1 MEQQNARKRPIHGA
15 YSATAGYNDGMDLHA
30 ELERFHADPA
40 LADWVVGTVQKLLD
54 QAQKDTAETLRLRD
68 AQIVR
73 RDAELAAAQTKIQ
86 ALVLELAHLR
96 RMRFGA
102 SSEAL
107 SVEQRDLF
115 QESMATDIAAAQAE
129 LSKREAEAAAAAS
142 DGTPARAPRERAGRQ
157 PLPDHLPR
165 IEHHHEPESCTCGK
179 CGKDLVKIGE
189 DISEQLDVEPARFF
203 VHRHIRPQYACRP
216 CETIAAAPIPPAV
229 IDGGMA
235 AVGLLVWVIIGK
247 YLDHLP
253 LYRLEQIAA
262 RSGVVLSRSTLA
274 EWVGRVGVAL
284 QPLADRLTAL
294 LLERSVL
301 HADETPVAQLDP
313 GSGKTKRAYLWAYRS
328 NVLETGPPIVVFDYQ
343 TSRAG
348 RHARNFLQEWQGHLM
363 VDDYAGYKA
372 LFAHGVTEL
381 GCLAHARRKF
391 FDLNAAQAN
400 PIAQEALAR
409 IAALYAV
416 EAHGREMTA
425 DARTVLR
432 QEAAVP
438 LLQSMHDWLLKTRVK
453 VANGGGTAK
462 AIDYSLKRW
471 VALSR
476 YALDGR
482 LPIDN
487 NPVENAIRPIAIGKK
502 NWLFTG
508 SERAGKRAAAI
519 QGLLATAK
527 LNGLDP
533 AAWLNETL
541 TKLPTCLN
549 SQIDTLLPLRAV
561 PIPEA
566 TTKA

>member
-1 MEQQNARKRPIHGA
+1 
-15 YSATAGYNDGMDLHA
+15 MDLRA
-30 ELERFHADPA
+30 ELTRLNTTPELPE
-40 LADWVVGTVQKLLD
+40 WVVGTVQKLLD
-54 QAQKDTAETLRLRD
+54 QAQQEASEALRKVAHRET
-68 AQIVR
+68 
-73 RDAELAAAQTKIQ
+73 ELHAAQTKIQ
-86 ALVLELAHLR
+86 ALTLELAHLR

-107 SVEQRDLF
+107 AAETRDLF
-115 QESMATDIAAAQAE
+115 QETLASDVAAAEIE
-129 LSKREAEAAAAAS
+129 LAKQAEAATEPQAAPS
-142 DGTPARAPRERAGRQ
+142 PRARAGRQ
-157 PLPDHLPR
+157 PLPEHLPR
-165 IEHHHEPESCTCGK
+165 IEHRHEPETCTCGQ
-179 CGKDLVKIGE
+179 CGKDLVLIGE

-203 VHRHIRPQYACRP
+203 VHRHIRPQYACRA
-216 CETIAAAPIPPAV
+216 CETVSAAPIPPAV

-235 AVGLLVWVIIGK
+235 AAGLLAWVVIGK

-262 RSGVVLSRSTLA
+262 RDRVMLSRSTLA
-274 EWVGRVGVAL
+274 EWVGRIGVSL
-284 QPLADRLTAL
+284 QPLAERLAEL

-313 GSGKTKRAYLWAYRS
+313 GNGKTKRAYLWAYRS

-343 TSRAG
+343 TSRSGA
-348 RHARNFLQEWQGHLM
+348 HARNFLSEWRGHLM
-363 VDDYAGYKA
+363 VDDFGGYKA
-372 LFAHGVTEL
+372 LFTQGVTEL

-409 IAALYAV
+409 IAALYAIEAQGRDMTV
-416 EAHGREMTA
+416 EQ
-425 DARTVLR
+425 RTTLR
-432 QEAAVP
+432 QEQAQP
-438 LLQSMHDWLLKTRVK
+438 QLQALHDWLLQTRVT

-471 VALSR
+471 SAFSR
-476 YALDGR
+476 YVTDGR

-487 NPVENAIRPIAIGKK
+487 NPVENSIRPIAIGKK

-519 QGLLATAK
+519 QSLLATAK

-533 AAWLNETL
+533 AAWLRDTL
-541 TKLPTCLN
+541 EKLPTCRN
-549 SQIDTLLPLRAV
+549 SQIDSLLPFNMAALQQ
-561 PIPEA
+561 
-566 TTKA
+566 TTASE